1 MDTPEQPQLYLITPP
16 QFDVVEFA
24 DLLPKVLDEA
34 PVACIRLALSSM
46 NEADVVRAVNVVQE
60 ISVPRDIALVVSDHI
75 ALVEKLGIDGVHLQD
90 AAKSIRSARDVLGDD
105 AIVGCNC
112 GTSRHAGMSAGEAG
126 ADYVSFG
133 PVGQSALGDGK
144 QADLEL
150 FQWWSEM
157 IEVPVVAEGYMS
169 LDMVRA
175 TAPWTDF
182 IALGDEVWSD
192 ENPVSAMARFAQA
205 MKV

>member
-1 MDTPEQPQLYLITPP
+1 
-16 QFDVVEFA
+16 
-24 DLLPKVLDEA
+24 
-34 PVACIRLALSSM
+34 
-46 NEADVVRAVNVVQE
+46 
-60 ISVPRDIALVVSDHI
+60 
-75 ALVEKLGIDGVHLQD
+75 
-90 AAKSIRSARDVLGDD
+90 
-105 AIVGCNC
+105 
-112 GTSRHAGMSAGEAG
+112 MSAGEAG